1 MLSRAVVC
9 AGLFLAACSTIPTAG
24 QTELTVSTLDVTF
37 TSSARGQLELGLM
50 VRGGGMATQAQW
62 QLLLDG
68 QPLGSGVQVLGQ
80 RLGEGGPSLVKL
92 SAPLLTAH
100 AARDDG
106 WRNVTL
112 EIAGELTVQRRL
124 EERLPFSTRK
134 QVLIRGAPK
143 F

>member
-1 MLSRAVVC
+1 M
-9 AGLFLAACSTIPTAG
+9 
-24 QTELTVSTLDVTF
+24 TVSTLEVTF
-37 TSSARGQLELGLM
+37 ASSSRGQLELGLM

-100 AARDDG
+100 AARDEG

-112 EIAGELTVQRRL
+112 EIAGELTVQRGL